1 MVIYLNISELKLNG
15 EVNYYGMT
23 YIILAIDPP
32 IITLKRKNNSGD
44 AISINYFEL
53 ITNPSFHAK
62 RSIKRFIE
70 KDNSVYF
77 SVLDSLDEKKREEVS
92 KRLKIIRPLLL
103 LEKIK
108 QSHFPSYVEFL
119 ENYKDLLKENENP
132 EKIKQEL
139 LIERVAIKYS
149 LSDRTIKRY
158 LANYRKV
165 AHENPAYGEE
175 GLISNAGAGY
185 KYRNDNKTLIINH
198 PKHPEMILDQIQIRL
213 SDEYIPIIKEVIEND
228 YLTLQ
233 RKSKAKIIDLINIKC
248 SINGVPPIKPE
259 TMYKIFERISS
270 KVVERMRFGT
280 KSINKYEEV
289 NRGFANNEALY
300 PLHLVEIDHT
310 RMDIE
315 VIDEKNGAVKG
326 NPWIT
331 LGIDVYSRMVWCMYI
346 SFEPPS
352 ANRVRKAIQQGV
364 LFKNTKELYGTFN
377 DWEIF
382 GIPHTMQ
389 FDNGPEFNNRAIKR
403 LVDETLKSNI
413 RFRPIA
419 TPRYGGTIERLIG
432 TINTQV
438 LHNLNG
444 TTKSNIFDKG
454 EYDSTENAL
463 LSIENVRE
471 ILTKYITDIYHF
483 QKHAGLPLDCNLPM
497 TRFHEGLKKRGLP
510 EFIESEDEDLFKV
523 SLLPTLYKPYTRDGV
538 RIDNRIYRLN
548 SLSHLIDK
556 REVKYRVKYD
566 IDDISYIYIKPPN
579 ENNYVKVNIVNPPY
593 ETVQGMNAYTYKLLL
608 KYLRDKG
615 ELRRNKIATDE
626 QILQA
631 KAALQKDIEKMYKTN
646 RKTRQQL
653 ERMEWKV
660 EVTKTNIN
668 QKEKVNKDN
677 KLTYEQLMANAVKI
691 FNESSD
697 EN

>member
-1 MVIYLNISELKLNG
+1 M
-15 EVNYYGMT
+15 
-23 YIILAIDPP
+23 
-32 IITLKRKNNSGD
+32 GD
-44 AISINYFEL
+44 
-53 ITNPSFHAK
+53 
-62 RSIKRFIE
+62 
-70 KDNSVYF
+70 
-77 SVLDSLDEKKREEVS
+77 
-92 KRLKIIRPLLL
+92 
-103 LEKIK
+103 
-108 QSHFPSYVEFL
+108 
-119 ENYKDLLKENENP
+119 
-132 EKIKQEL
+132 
-139 LIERVAIKYS
+139 
-149 LSDRTIKRY
+149 
-158 LANYRKV
+158 
-165 AHENPAYGEE
+165 E
-175 GLISNAGAGY
+175 GLISNAGTGY
-185 KYRNDNKTLIINH
+185 KFRNDNKTLIINH

-213 SDEYIPIIKEVIEND
+213 SDEYIPIIKEVIESD
-228 YLTLQ
+228 YLTLH

-248 SINGVPPIKPE
+248 SMNGVPPIKSE
-259 TMYKIFERISS
+259 TMYKIFERISP

-315 VIDEKNGAVKG
+315 VIDEKNGAITG
-326 NPWIT
+326 RPWIT

-352 ANRVRKAIQQGV
+352 ANRVRKAIQQGA
-364 LFKNTKELYGTFN
+364 LFKNTKEQYGTFN

-382 GIPHTMQ
+382 GIPHNIQ
-389 FDNGPEFNNRAIKR
+389 FDNGPEFHNLAIKR
-403 LVDETLKSNI
+403 LVNETLKSNI

-432 TINTQV
+432 TFNTQV
-438 LHNLNG
+438 LHNLQG
-444 TTKSNIFDKG
+444 TTKSNIFHKG
-454 EYDSTENAL
+454 EYDSSENAL
-463 LSIENVRE
+463 LTIGNIRE

-483 QKHAGLPLDCNLPM
+483 QKHTGLPLDCNSPM
-497 TRFHEGLKKRGLP
+497 ARFHEGLKKSGLP
-510 EFIESEDEDLFKV
+510 DFIETEDEELFKI

-538 RIDNRIYRLN
+538 RIDNRIYKDN

-579 ENNYVKVNIVNPPY
+579 EDNFVRVNIVNPPY

-646 RKTRQQL
+646 RKMRQQL
-653 ERMEWKV
+653 DRMEWDV

>member
-1 MVIYLNISELKLNG
+1 MVSYLNISELKLNG

-53 ITNPSFHAK
+53 ITNPSFHAEK
-62 RSIKRFIE
+62 SIKKSIE
-70 KDNSVYF
+70 KDNNIYLSI
-77 SVLDSLDEKKREEVS
+77 LDSLDEKKREEVS
-92 KRLKIIRPLLL
+92 KRLKIIRPLLV
-103 LEKIK
+103 LEKLK
-108 QSHFPSYVEFL
+108 QNHYPSYVEFL
-119 ENYKDLLKENENP
+119 ENYNDLLNENENP
-132 EKIKQEL
+132 GKIKQE
-139 LIERVAIKYS
+139 IIIKRIAIKYS
-149 LSDRTIKRY
+149 VSDRTIKRY
-158 LANYRKV
+158 LSNYRKV
-165 AHENPAYGEE
+165 AHENPSLGDE
-175 GLISNAGAGY
+175 GLISNAGTGY
-185 KYRNDNKTLIINH
+185 KFRNDNKTLIINH

-213 SDEYIPIIKEVIEND
+213 SDEYIPIIKEVIESD
-228 YLTLQ
+228 YLTLH

-248 SINGVPPIKPE
+248 SMNGVPPIKSE
-259 TMYKIFERISS
+259 TMYKIFERISP

-315 VIDEKNGAVKG
+315 VIDEKNGAITG
-326 NPWIT
+326 RPWIT

-352 ANRVRKAIQQGV
+352 ANRVRKAIQQGA
-364 LFKNTKELYGTFN
+364 LFKNTKEQYGTFN

-382 GIPHTMQ
+382 GIPHNIQ
-389 FDNGPEFNNRAIKR
+389 FDNGPEFHNLAIKR
-403 LVDETLKSNI
+403 LVNETLKSNI

-432 TINTQV
+432 TFNTQV
-438 LHNLNG
+438 LHNLQG
-444 TTKSNIFDKG
+444 TTKSNIFHKG
-454 EYDSTENAL
+454 EYDSSENAL
-463 LSIENVRE
+463 LTIGNIRE

-483 QKHAGLPLDCNLPM
+483 QKHTGLPLDCNSPM
-497 TRFHEGLKKRGLP
+497 ARFHEGLKKSGLP
-510 EFIESEDEDLFKV
+510 DFIETEDEELFKI

-538 RIDNRIYRLN
+538 RIDNRIYKDN

-579 ENNYVKVNIVNPPY
+579 EDNFVRVNIVNPPY
-593 ETVQGMNAYTYKLLL
+593 ETVQGMNAYTYTLLL
-608 KYLRDKG
+608 KFLRDRG
-615 ELRRNKIATDE
+615 ELKRNKITTDD
-626 QILQA
+626 QIIQA

-646 RKTRQQL
+646 RRTRQQL
-653 ERMEWKV
+653 ERMEWNV
-660 EVTKTNIN
+660 EVTNISK
-668 QKEKVNKDN
+668 KEKISKDN

-691 FNESSD
+691 FNESSE